1 MSQGEIQNKSYLNM
15 TEALRRV
22 LQQKGAGTQAE
33 IRSELESL
41 GIEVNQ
47 STISRGLRKLGA
59 VKIFNPQGEASY
71 KLPAEIQAP
80 DIELAIGELVTGI
93 FRNESLVVIR
103 TSPGSASL
111 LARQLDQ
118 WAPQKILG
126 TIAGDDTIFV
136 APASTNNLPQLV
148 KELRDFFTA

>member
-1 MSQGEIQNKSYLNM
+1 MSQNEVQLNLQSNL
-15 TEALRRV
+15 TEALRKV

-33 IRSELESL
+33 IRGELENL

-47 STISRGLRKLGA
+47 STISRGLRRLGA

-71 KLPAEIQAP
+71 NVPAEIQAP

-93 FRNESLVVIR
+93 YRNESIVVIR

-136 APASTNNLPQLV
+136 APTSTKNLPQLV
-148 KELRDFFTA
+148 KDLRDFFTA